1 MTSGFPTRRS
11 VSPGCPFCPPVFLP
25 ERSRRLVVRG
35 GFFNPSLEGGLPL
48 LLLFNPRRRSSSA
61 TRALAAASSPF
72 NATICEQQLNL
83 LNQPLDVGGSLHP
96 TLESDSPLRH
106 QLLHTTRVNS
116 PHCPPERT
124 GISRIGHNRS
134 GYLHGY

>member
-72 NATICEQQLNL
+72 NATICSFCKAPCASSSSTCSISLWTSVGACIPL
-83 LNQPLDVGGSLHP
+83 LSQIHH
-96 TLESDSPLRH
+96 SDTSFFTPPS
-106 QLLHTTRVNS
+106 QFAAPSTRADRYLS
-116 PHCPPERT
+116 
-124 GISRIGHNRS
+124 NRQ
-134 GYLHGY
+134 